1 MINKE
6 KEASRLLLLYVK
18 IVFQDSQKVDN
29 GKFFT
34 EFQLINVDGITKCKK
49 HSFLT
54 LSEIMDLSFY
64 HQWMLKPS
72 ARLMEIL

>member
-6 KEASRLLLLYVK
+6 KEPSRLLLFYIK
-18 IVFQDSQKVDN
+18 IVFRGNQKVDN

-34 EFQLINVDGITKCKK
+34 EFQLINVDGIMKREK

-64 HQWMLKPS
+64 RQWMLKPS
-72 ARLMEIL
+72 ARLTEIL

>member
-6 KEASRLLLLYVK
+6 KEPSRLLLFYIK
-18 IVFQDSQKVDN
+18 IVFQGNQKVDN

-34 EFQLINVDGITKCKK
+34 EFQLINVDGIMKREK

-64 HQWMLKPS
+64 RQWMLKPS